1 MNSRLY
7 AETVFN
13 QAAEKSNV
21 PHRSTL
27 GTAQEAE
34 AALKPTLV
42 KLELEVRRAFLKA
55 NLNFDEAWD
64 TLLVRHLQYK
74 GWKVTGTGSGR
85 KISG

>member
-27 GTAQEAE
+27 GTAQEAGGSPQADTGE
-34 AALKPTLV
+34 ARARSPTSIPQSGP
-42 KLELEVRRAFLKA
+42 
-55 NLNFDEAWD
+55 NFDEAWD

-74 GWKVTGTGSGR
+74 GWKVTGSGSGR